1 MAVRVVLGE
10 ISAKDATTRAA
21 IPSAGLPRW
30 PPFERVA
37 ETIATPRRRFPL
49 HRHEGCEVLT
59 YVIEGSGSYE
69 FGNDPPRTLS
79 AGATHLLTA
88 STNVAH
94 AINPGKG
101 QTIRWFAVVAAL
113 PPGSTAPVRVQSTHV
128 RPGPGST
135 DGTAV
140 RRLVGPGSGIE
151 SSVGIECELIEFP
164 SNGTTFRRVGH
175 DRIAIAYTLSGRGS
189 VDNQTVDAGEAA
201 LVDDAAGVAIGGR
214 AGLRLMLT
222 TAPRSA

>member
-1 MAVRVVLGE
+1 MNTKAELTIV
-10 ISAKDATTRAA
+10 IPAKNESRH
-21 IPSAGLPRW
+21 LP
-30 PPFERVA
+30 
-37 ETIATPRRRFPL
+37 I
-49 HRHEGCEVLT
+49 
-59 YVIEGSGSYE
+59 
-69 FGNDPPRTLS
+69 
-79 AGATHLLTA
+79 LLT
-88 STNVAH
+88 SLSRQDYPLLPHTKVFVAD
-94 AINPGKG
+94 A
-101 QTIRWFAVVAAL
+101 
-113 PPGSTAPVRVQSTHV
+113 
-128 RPGPGST
+128 GST